1 VLQVQNCVN
10 KYLLN
15 NYWQVIKLFTQ
26 AYLESVS
33 YYELYCI
40 LKTVMVE
47 DRLLYSQP
55 LTNVPGEGKCT
66 NVVMDC
72 VRK

>member
-1 VLQVQNCVN
+1 MD
-10 KYLLN
+10 
-15 NYWQVIKLFTQ
+15 
-26 AYLESVS
+26 SVS
-33 YYELYCI
+33 YYELYCM
-40 LKTVMVE
+40 LETVMVE